1 MGFFTN
7 SSPYASTQ
15 IVDDQYPDTLTIRPI
30 PAQPDDV
37 LYKVEPNTIIDRTC
51 WLMIFT
57 ATKNYGGCLPQRN
70 MDKISDPVYDL
81 IPGLEI
87 FIPRTRSRD
96 TLGV

>member
-15 IVDDQYPDTLTIRPI
+15 IVDDQYLDTLTIRPI

-37 LYKVEPNTIIDRTC
+37 LYKVEPQYNRRLTC

-57 ATKNYGGCLPQRN
+57 ATKNYGGCLPN
-70 MDKISDPVYDL
+70 ATWIKL
-81 IPGLEI
+81 I
-87 FIPRTRSRD
+87 R
-96 TLGV
+96 V